1 MNEVGDT
8 AEEIERSIKASAG
21 KKIDIEEITWDNLS
35 SNDQAI
41 WRRRAL
47 DAKVIIEGP
56 TPPNTYESDEDI
68 EYKNQKVIEF
78 YEENKNKDSNITLD
92 TIPFTVIL
100 DLLTSLGVDLFSES
114 GDVGQTTQTV
124 EGVIN
129 TNTSS
134 TPPPP
139 LPPFPSKLKLIKIKG
154 TIVDQT
160 TNEPLKGVIVTG
172 PLKNIKRTNKKG
184 EFNLKVP
191 SLIDTEGEIYTGLNP
206 TLFPITTLKPQYSV
220 IKIVP
225 YSSTGEVK
233 EDLGIIKL
241 SPKISNLQK
250 EINKLLA
257 LKDKEVEEYTTKYT
271 TFEFTAEKKLNN
283 VVDNLK
289 KSVIPLILTLL
300 AQYGLSKIQELIEEN
315 RGEIT
320 EELKALITC
329 PISDSLPDPLVEIIK
344 TKNKL
349 VKIIN
354 QSLQTIKTTSDTL
367 QISDETIT
375 AVDKVY
381 QVLKI
386 LPVPTA
392 VAGVGIPIFVI
403 NNIQDTKNF
412 LNKNI
417 GKYQGAIGGL
427 SSIMSI
433 LISVLEE
440 VLGFLNLLD
449 KVTQYCTLETNNTN
463 DISQNAISQELTAL
477 TQNQAE
483 QLSPVI
489 TNVNGFTMG
498 VETEITENSLKRRRA
513 TATNTQGVVLLRG
526 EYSFSSIDQILIDEL
541 VFYIQTN
548 NLKAD

>member
-1 MNEVGDT
+1 M
-8 AEEIERSIKASAG
+8 AG
-21 KKIDIEEITWDNLS
+21 EKVDIEEITWDNLN

-68 EYKNQKVIEF
+68 ESKNQKVIKF

-139 LPPFPSKLKLIKIKG
+139 LPPFPSKFKLIKIKG

-315 RGEIT
+315 KGEIT

>member
-8 AEEIERSIKASAG
+8 ADEIERSIKASVG

-47 DAKVIIEGP
+47 DAKIIIEGP

-68 EYKNQKVIEF
+68 ESKNQKVIKF

-315 RGEIT
+315 KGEIT

-412 LNKNI
+412 LSKNI

>member
-78 YEENKNKDSNITLD
+78 YDENKNKDSNITLD

-100 DLLTSLGVDLFSES
+100 DLLTSLGVDPFSKNNNK
-114 GDVGQTTQTV
+114 GQILQTQQKI
-124 EGVIN
+124 EGVAN
-129 TNTSS
+129 TLIPTT
-134 TPPPP
+134 TPPSP
-139 LPPFPSKLKLIKIKG
+139 LPSFPKKLKLIKIKG
-154 TIVDQT
+154 IIVDQV
-160 TNEPLKGVIVTG
+160 TNEPLKGVTITG

-184 EFNLKVP
+184 EFKMKVP
-191 SLIDTEGEIYTGLNP
+191 SLIDINGEIYTGLNP
-206 TLFPITTLKPQYSV
+206 ILFPITTLKAQYSI
-220 IKIVP
+220 IKITP
-225 YSSTGEVK
+225 YTSTGEVK

-241 SPKISNLQK
+241 PPKISNLQK
-250 EINKLLA
+250 EINELLA
-257 LKDKEVEEYTTKYT
+257 LKNKEVDEYTTKYIT
-271 TFEFTAEKKLNN
+271 IEFTSEKKLND
-283 VVDNLK
+283 VIDNLK

-300 AQYGLSKIQELIEEN
+300 AQYGLSKIQELIKEN
-315 RGEIT
+315 KDEIT
-320 EELKALITC
+320 EKLKAIITC
-329 PISDSLPDPLVEIIK
+329 PISDSLPDPILEIIK

-354 QSLQTIKTTSDTL
+354 QSLQTIKITTDSL
-367 QISDETIT
+367 QIADETII

-381 QVLKI
+381 QTLKV

-392 VAGVGIPIFVI
+392 IGGVGIPIFVI
-403 NNIQDTKNF
+403 NNIQDAKNF

-417 GKYQGAIGGL
+417 GRYQGGIGGL
-427 SSIMSI
+427 SSIMS
-433 LISVLEE
+433 LLVSVLEE

-449 KVTQYCTLETNNTN
+449 KVTQYCMVETNNINNIT
-463 DISQNAISQELTAL
+463 QNEISQELTAL
-477 TQNQAE
+477 TQYQSE
-483 QLSPVI
+483 QLSPVVLE
-489 TNVNGFTMG
+489 VNGFKMG

-513 TATNTQGVVLLRG
+513 TAINTQGVVLLRG
-526 EYSFSSIDQILIDEL
+526 EYSFSSIDQILIDEQ
-541 VFYIQTN
+541 II
-548 NLKAD
+548 